1 MDKVDEVAPAE
12 KKRGRPKKV
21 DNPTAIGEYQIEQAK
36 QYRESKKEDGVV
48 EKYYELYHGKLIL
61 CKKTKTGTVHRS
73 FVGRLN
79 DKNKE
84 RKQALDAQVKRLQK
98 EGRLRIRV

>member
-1 MDKVDEVAPAE
+1 MDKVDEVNP
-12 KKRGRPKKV
+12 KKRGRPKK
-21 DNPTAIGEYQIEQAK
+21 DQPTPMGQYQVEQAR
-36 QYRESKKEDGVV
+36 QYRKLKKEDNII
-48 EKYYELYHGKLIL
+48 EKYYELYHGKLLL
-61 CKKTKTGTVHRS
+61 CKRTKSGTVYRE

-84 RKQALDAQVKRLQK
+84 RRQKLDAEIKRLQD